1 MEIRELRYFLA
12 VAREGSITI
21 AAESLNISQPGL
33 SKVIMNIEDE
43 LGKKLFIREN
53 RKITLTEDGML
64 LRKRAG
70 EIIDL
75 VDKTESEFSKNNEDQ
90 ISGNIYIG
98 GGETESM
105 RLIAKAIKN
114 LQSKHP
120 HIHYNFFSGNAD
132 DVTEKIDKGLLDF
145 GILIEPVDI
154 KKYDYL
160 RLPTYDTWGVLM
172 RKDSELAKLDSV
184 TFNDLQDY
192 PLISSRQ
199 TITKD
204 DISSWIGYDLNN
216 LNIIGTYNLIYNAS
230 LMVEEGIGYA
240 LCLDKLVNTTGNSN
254 LCFKPLKPALTSN
267 LVLVWKKYQIFS
279 KATEK
284 FLVELQKELSTDK

>member
-21 AAESLNISQPGL
+21 AAESLNITQPGL
-33 SKVIMNIEDE
+33 SKVIMNIEE
-43 LGKKLFIREN
+43 QLGKKLFIREN

-75 VDKTESEFSKNNEDQ
+75 MDKTEAEFSKDTEEQ

-105 RLIAKAIKN
+105 RFIAKAIKN
-114 LQSKHP
+114 LQNKHP
-120 HIHYNFFSGNAD
+120 NIHYNFFSGNAD
-132 DVTEKIDKGLLDF
+132 DVTEKLDKGLLDF
-145 GILIEPVDI
+145 GVLIEPVDI

-172 RKDSELAKLDSV
+172 RKDSELAGLDSI
-184 TFNDLQDY
+184 TPKDLLNI
-192 PLISSRQ
+192 PLFSSRQ
-199 TITKD
+199 SLVKH
-204 DISSWIGYDLNN
+204 DISSWLGDDFDK

-254 LCFKPLKPALTSN
+254 LCFRQLKPALTSS
-267 LVLVWKKYQIFS
+267 LVLVWKKYQVFS

-284 FLVELQKELSTDK
+284 FLEELQNEINLLY